1 MPAVDNLVCFAL
13 YAANR
18 TTTQAYRVLLEP
30 FDLTYPQYI
39 ALVTLWAD
47 GEQTVKSLGEAL
59 QLDSGTLSPMLAR
72 MEAAGYVART
82 RGSRDER
89 VVTVTLTER
98 GAALRDELAHVPRCI
113 AVGAGFTDADDAR
126 ALIEELRRL
135 TDAMRDLR
143 DHPDAVLASV
153 GAPRPS
159 A

>member
-1 MPAVDNLVCFAL
+1 MPAVDTLVCFAL

-18 TTTQAYRVLLEP
+18 TTTQAYRALLEP

-39 ALVTLWAD
+39 SLVTLWVD

-72 MEAAGYVART
+72 MEAAGYVTRT
-82 RGSRDER
+82 RTSRDER
-89 VVTVTLTER
+89 VVTVSLTER
-98 GAALRDELAHVPRCI
+98 GVALREELAHVPRCI
-113 AVGAGFTDADDAR
+113 AAGAGFTDADDAR
-126 ALIEELRRL
+126 ELIDALHRL
-135 TDAMRDLR
+135 TDAMKDLR

-153 GAPRPS
+153 GAPRRT

>member
-1 MPAVDNLVCFAL
+1 MPAVDTLVCFAL

-18 TTTQAYRVLLEP
+18 TTTQAYRALLEP

-39 ALVTLWAD
+39 SLVTLWVD

-72 MEAAGYVART
+72 MEAAGYVTRSRT
-82 RGSRDER
+82 SRDER
-89 VVTVTLTER
+89 VVTVSLTER
-98 GAALRDELAHVPRCI
+98 GVALREELAHVPRCI
-113 AVGAGFTDADDAR
+113 AAGAGFTDADDAR
-126 ALIEELRRL
+126 ELIDALHRL
-135 TDAMRDLR
+135 TDAMKDLR

-153 GAPRPS
+153 GAPRHT

>member
-1 MPAVDNLVCFAL
+1 MPAVDALVCFAL

-72 MEAAGYVART
+72 MEAAGYVSRT
-82 RGSRDER
+82 RRADDER
-89 VVTVTLTER
+89 VVTVALTER
-98 GAALRDELAHVPRCI
+98 GAAMRDELSHVPRCI
-113 AVGAGFTDADDAR
+113 AAGAGFIDVDSAR
-126 ALIEELRRL
+126 DLIEALHRL
-135 TDAMRDLR
+135 TDAMKDLR
-143 DHPDAVLASV
+143 DHPDTVLASA
-153 GAPRPS
+153 GIARPR

>member
-1 MPAVDNLVCFAL
+1 MPAVDTLVCFAL

-72 MEAAGYVART
+72 MEAAGHITRT
-82 RGSRDER
+82 RGTDDER
-89 VVTVTLTER
+89 VVTIGLTER
-98 GAALRDELAHVPRCI
+98 GVALRDELAHVPRCI
-113 AVGAGFTDADDAR
+113 AAGAGLADADSARDLIDA
-126 ALIEELRRL
+126 LHRL
-135 TDAMRDLR
+135 TVAMKDLR

-153 GAPRPS
+153 DAHRPR